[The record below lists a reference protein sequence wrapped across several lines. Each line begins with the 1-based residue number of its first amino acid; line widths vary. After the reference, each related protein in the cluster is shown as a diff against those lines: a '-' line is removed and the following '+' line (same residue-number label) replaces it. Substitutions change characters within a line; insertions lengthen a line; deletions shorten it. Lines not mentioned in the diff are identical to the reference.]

1 LGVPTARVRRSAG
14 SQLRL
19 GGVAASAAA
28 RTLSGMG
35 VLATPPGPRERIPGA
50 TVVSFYRDPVGSLAR
65 MAGEYGDV
73 TRFRWGARYE
83 YLLNHPDL
91 VEEVLVTQ
99 QRSFMK
105 GQALQ
110 ETKRILGEGLLTSE
124 GALHLQQRRLLQP
137 LFHRRRIAG
146 YAGEMVEC
154 SERLQRRWRD
164 GETRDVHEEMTR
176 LTLGV
181 VGRALFAADVEDEA
195 AEIGE
200 ALTDAMES
208 LQRFMLPFYGALE
221 RLPLPGPRRV
231 RASRR
236 RLDRTIYR
244 LLAERR
250 VKPGGGDLLSLLL
263 EASDKRGEAMPDA
276 QVRDEAMTIFLA
288 GHETTAVTLTWTWM
302 LLAGH
307 PAVERQLHRE
317 LDQVLGTRSPG
328 VNDLPRLAYMEMVLK
343 EAMRLYPPA
352 WLIGRRALIDVE
364 LGGYLIPAGSIV
376 ILSPWVTH
384 RDARFF
390 DDPLRFD
397 PERWTPQAE
406 AQRPRFSYFPFGGGI
421 RRCIGESF
429 ALMEATLL
437 LASIAQRWRLGLDPA
452 QRIDVLPRITLRPR
466 FGMRMRLEAR
476 RQVIGASPTP

>member
-1 LGVPTARVRRSAG
+1 MSVF
-14 SQLRL
+14 
-19 GGVAASAAA
+19 AA
-28 RTLSGMG
+28 
-35 VLATPPGPRERIPGA
+35 PPGPRERIPGA
-50 TVVSFYRDPVGSLAR
+50 TIVSFYRDPVGSLAR
-65 MAGEYGDV
+65 MAAEHGDV
-73 TRFRWGARYE
+73 ARFRWGPRHD

-91 VEEVLVTQ
+91 VEQVLVTD

-124 GALHLQQRRLLQP
+124 GTLHLQQRRLMQP

-146 YAGEMVEC
+146 YAGEMLEC
-154 SERLQRRWRD
+154 ADRVQARWRA
-164 GETRDVHEEMTR
+164 GEKRDVHEEMTR
-176 LTLGV
+176 LTLAII
-181 VGRALFAADVEDEA
+181 GRTLFAADVEAEA
-195 AEIGE
+195 AEVGA

-208 LQRFMLPFYGALE
+208 LQRFMLPFYGTLE

-236 RLDRTIYR
+236 RLDLTIYR
-244 LLAERR
+244 LLAARR
-250 VKPGGGDLLSLLL
+250 ATPGGGDLLSLLL
-263 EASDKRGEAMPDA
+263 ETRDEHGQPMPDT

-302 LLAGH
+302 LLARH
-307 PAVERQLHRE
+307 PAVERRLHSE
-317 LDQVLGTRSPG
+317 LDEVLGARPPT
-328 VNDLPRLAYMEMVLK
+328 VDDLPGLAYADMVLR

-352 WLIGRRALIDVE
+352 WLIGRRALVDVE
-364 LGGYLIPAGSIV
+364 LGGYVVPAGSIV

-390 DDPLRFD
+390 GDPMRFD
-397 PERWTPQAE
+397 PDRWTPQAE
-406 AQRPRFSYFPFGGGI
+406 AARARFSYFPFGGGI

-429 ALMEATLL
+429 ALMEAKLL
-437 LASIAQRWRLGLDPA
+437 LASIAQRWRLRLDPA

-466 FGMRMRLEAR
+466 YGMRMRLEAR
-476 RQVIGASPTP
+476 R

>member
-1 LGVPTARVRRSAG
+1 MS
-14 SQLRL
+14 
-19 GGVAASAAA
+19 
-28 RTLSGMG
+28 
-35 VLATPPGPRERIPGA
+35 VLAAPPGPRERIPGA
-50 TVVSFYRDPVGSLAR
+50 TIVSFYRDPVGSLTR
-65 MAGEYGDV
+65 MAAEHGDV
-73 TRFRWGARYE
+73 ARFRWGPRQE

-91 VEEVLVTQ
+91 VEQVLVTQ

-124 GALHLQQRRLLQP
+124 GTLHLHQRRLMQP

-154 SERLQRRWRD
+154 ADRLQGRWRD
-164 GETRDVHEEMTR
+164 GENRDVHEEMTR
-176 LTLGV
+176 LTLAV
-181 VGRALFAADVEDEA
+181 VGRALFAADVEAEA
-195 AEIGE
+195 AELGE
-200 ALTDAMES
+200 ALTNAMES

-236 RLDRTIYR
+236 RLDLTIYR

-250 VKPGGGDLLSLLL
+250 ANPGGGDLLSLLL
-263 EASDKRGEAMPDA
+263 EARDEQGEPMPDA

-302 LLAGH
+302 LLARH
-307 PAVERQLHRE
+307 PTAEARLHRE
-317 LDQVLGTRSPG
+317 LDKVLGKRAPT
-328 VNDLPRLAYMEMVLK
+328 VDDLPELAYTDMVLR

-352 WLIGRRALIDVE
+352 WLIGRRALVDVE
-364 LGGYLIPAGSIV
+364 LGGYVVPAGSIV

-390 DDPLRFD
+390 ADPFRFD
-397 PERWTPQAE
+397 PGRWTRQAE
-406 AQRPRFSYFPFGGGI
+406 AARLRFSYFPFGGGI

-429 ALMEATLL
+429 ALMEAKLL
-437 LASIAQRWRLGLDPA
+437 LASIARRWRLRLDPA

-466 FGMRMRLEAR
+466 YGMRMRLEAR
-476 RQVIGASPTP
+476 RQ

>member
-1 LGVPTARVRRSAG
+1 MS
-14 SQLRL
+14 
-19 GGVAASAAA
+19 
-28 RTLSGMG
+28 

-50 TVVSFYRDPVGSLAR
+50 TIVSFYRDPVGSLAR
-65 MAGEYGDV
+65 MAAEHGDV
-73 TRFRWGARYE
+73 AHFRWGPRHE

-91 VEEVLVTQ
+91 VEQVLVTQ

-124 GALHLQQRRLLQP
+124 GTLHLHQRRLMQP
-137 LFHRRRIAG
+137 LFHRQRIAG

-154 SERLQRRWRD
+154 ADRLQGRWRD
-164 GETRDVHEEMTR
+164 GEKLDVHEEMTR
-176 LTLGV
+176 LTLAV
-181 VGRALFAADVEDEA
+181 VGRALFAADVEAEA
-195 AEIGE
+195 SEVGA

-236 RLDRTIYR
+236 RLDLTIYR

-250 VKPGGGDLLSLLL
+250 ANPGGGDLLSLLL
-263 EASDKRGEAMPDA
+263 EARDEQGEPMPDP

-302 LLAGH
+302 LLARH
-307 PAVERQLHRE
+307 PAVEGRLHRE
-317 LDQVLGTRSPG
+317 LDEVLGTRAPT
-328 VNDLPRLAYMEMVLK
+328 VDDLPGLAYADMVLK

-352 WLIGRRALIDVE
+352 WLIGRRALVDVE
-364 LGGYLIPAGSIV
+364 LGGYVVPAGSIV

-390 DDPLRFD
+390 GDPVRFD
-397 PERWTPQAE
+397 PERWTRQAE
-406 AQRPRFSYFPFGGGI
+406 ASRPRFSYFPFGGGI

-429 ALMEATLL
+429 ALMEAKLL
-437 LASIAQRWRLGLDPA
+437 LASIAQRWRLRLVPA

-466 FGMRMRLEAR
+466 YGMRMRLEAR
-476 RQVIGASPTP
+476 R